1 MSCFCHHTDH
11 LYKCGMMVVVF
22 ILKKKILPV
31 HSQGILGQV
40 IGSETQKIHT
50 FSQFFTDHNRSRCL
64 DHDPGTDIFVGN
76 VLLIQAFFDLLDQ
89 LLDLIQFFLR
99 RDHRIHQTDI
109 SIGTCTVNGA
119 KLGLEHFFPVKAETD
134 PPVSHHRIDLI
145 RDCHIFCLPVRPQIY
160 GTDHNR
166 TAFHFF
172 RHFLISPE
180 QLVLSRII
188 FSSKIL
194 KFTSEKSDTCG
205 SIIKNRIQIIQI
217 SDIGQKFDL
226 FSIGRDI
233 LLITKS

>member
-50 FSQFFTDHNRSRCL
+50 FSQFFTDHNCSRCF
-64 DHDPGTDIFVGN
+64 DHDSGTDIFVGN
-76 VLLIQAFFDLLDQ
+76 ILLIQAFFYLLDQ
-89 LLDLIQFFLR
+89 FFDLIQFFLR
-99 RDHRIHQTDI
+99 CDHRIHQTDV
-109 SIGTCTVNGA
+109 SIGTCPVNGT
-119 KLGLEHFFPVKAETD
+119 KLGFEHFFPVKAKSDTA
-134 PPVSHHRIDLI
+134 VSHHRIDFI
-145 RDCHIFCLPVRPQIY
+145 RDGHIFCLPVCTQIY

-166 TAFHFF
+166 TAFHIL
-172 RHFLISPE
+172 RYLLISTE
-180 QLVLSRII
+180 QLVLSWII